1 MPGEMGHINRSAE
14 QSYIS
19 LRTASKRLNLSY
31 RSLLVQKRDGNLPEP
46 RQVGR
51 RWLYP
56 WSALAAQFPEAARQL
71 ASNA

>member
-1 MPGEMGHINRSAE
+1 MQGEQDRKNRQTE

-19 LRTASKRLNLSY
+19 LRTAAKRLNISY
-31 RSLLVQKRDGNLPEP
+31 HALLVQKQDGNLPSP
-46 RQVGR
+46 LLVGR

-71 ASNA
+71 IPDA